1 MGFEPREAHLSAILQ
16 ALATSAGLM
25 VPVFII
31 VTLAAMASHNRGEA
45 GAHHDATAEGGE
57 APSGGLGFALGPDRD
72 PLVLE
77 ILGLGALL
85 FAIAMGLLLGVSMLG
100 QM

>member
-1 MGFEPREAHLSAILQ
+1 MNAILQ
-16 ALATSAGLM
+16 ALATSAALM

-31 VTLAAMASHNRGEA
+31 VTLAGMAAHNRGDA
-45 GAHHDATAEGGE
+45 GAHHDAAAEGGKSTS
-57 APSGGLGFALGPDRD
+57 SGFGFALGPDRD

-85 FAIAMGLLLGVSMLG
+85 FVIAMGLLLGISMLG
-100 QM
+100 RM

>member
-1 MGFEPREAHLSAILQ
+1 LTAFLQ
-16 ALATSAGLM
+16 AIATSGALM
-25 VPVFII
+25 LGVLVV
-31 VTLAAMASHNRGEA
+31 VTIASMAAHNRGETS
-45 GAHHDATAEGGE
+45 GHHDATAASGD
-57 APSGGLGFALGPDRD
+57 APGDGLGFAFGPQRD

-85 FAIAMGLLLGVSMLG
+85 FAIAMGLLLGVSMLA

>member
-1 MGFEPREAHLSAILQ
+1 LNAILQ
-16 ALATSAGLM
+16 ALATAAGLM

-31 VTLAAMASHNRGEA
+31 VTLASMAAHNRGEA
-45 GAHHDATAEGGE
+45 GAHHDAAAESGST
-57 APSGGLGFALGPDRD
+57 SGGLGFALGPNRD

-85 FAIAMGLLLGVSMLG
+85 FAIAMGLLLGVSMLSRL
-100 QM
+100 